1 MKGNMSCS
9 YTLKEVPYT
18 TLTKIHDF
26 IFKDEVAL
34 KYFEKKIRDNVG
46 LNDYKTNVKGQMTSW
61 ILFNKDPEFELF
73 IKEAFYPTIF
83 KHKGILIGE
92 KEDEI
97 LIKDAWGNIL
107 KKGETVER
115 HHHRDSYYS
124 TVIYFDNVAPLQTD
138 IGTIETCRGK
148 VITLDGFLH
157 HWVNPISEERINL
170 VFNWSSKIGKNN
182 R

>member
-1 MKGNMSCS
+1 MNNTSFS
-9 YTLKEVPYT
+9 YTLKETPYT

-26 IFKDEVAL
+26 IFRDEVAL

-73 IKEAFYPTIF
+73 IKEVFYPIIF

-97 LIKDAWGNIL
+97 LIKDSWGNIL

-115 HHHRDSYYS
+115 HHHRDSY
-124 TVIYFDNVAPLQTD
+124 IL
-138 IGTIETCRGK
+138 II
-148 VITLDGFLH
+148 LLH
-157 HWVNPISEERINL
+157 YKLIL
-170 VFNWSSKIGKNN
+170 VL
-182 R
+182 